1 MDGYRPTERDR
12 ENEKDRQ
19 RDKENKKDRQRDR
32 DLMLILLS
40 HTKISSLLSNV
51 RLLNSLMLI

>member
-19 RDKENKKDRQRDR
+19 RDKENEKDRQRDR

-40 HTKISSLLSNV
+40 FTKIGSFY
-51 RLLNSLMLI
+51 LM